1 MFFLGFFNWLLTNQ
15 MPYSKFKGPFLYRR
29 SQGFVDYIL
38 KYIKVYTVSKK
49 SNNDYVGRRYQN
61 E

>member
-1 MFFLGFFNWLLTNQ
+1 

-49 SNNDYVGRRYQN
+49 SNNDYVGHRYQN

>member
-1 MFFLGFFNWLLTNQ
+1 

-38 KYIKVYTVSKK
+38 SISKFIQFQK
-49 SNNDYVGRRYQN
+49 RATTIMSGVDIRMSNVISCK
-61 E
+61 